1 MANTEAYTK
10 VKFLELEVVQANAK
24 VEWVF
29 TKKLDDVLS
38 FQKTFFDKTRLWY
51 TGESS
56 SAVNIPK
63 EEKFMKAKE
72 LKVVAST
79 IEKENVE
86 KKMNVADQ
94 QVVNKPRNHG

>member
-1 MANTEAYTK
+1 M
-10 VKFLELEVVQANAK
+10 
-24 VEWVF
+24 
-29 TKKLDDVLS
+29 
-38 FQKTFFDKTRLWY
+38 
-51 TGESS
+51 
-56 SAVNIPK
+56 NIPK